1 MTEPDLS
8 TTDRRL
14 RRLFLLIVTASFVLT
29 PIAAPDV
36 WWQLSRGQT
45 VLAELAVPG
54 PILAAGNPTAE
65 ADWLGGFP
73 FFMSWLIAGFS
84 GLMLLKFC
92 GTFLLLYLLMRRF
105 EPQLQWAAFALALV
119 TLLAANAAWQ
129 PTPRL
134 WDCWLLFLTWIATV
148 RWSRSPTKQNAVL
161 VLISLVVWANLAPLC
176 LLGIAV
182 VAIVPW
188 LTGIQ
193 TEPTVPRKQAGLL
206 VALSVLALM
215 LTPRGWFTL
224 SDSLT
229 QLLPGL
235 FYARDLLATTV
246 WQPTFAQGL
255 TVETAGLGILTLIT
269 VCYLIFYSTG
279 WLESFAF
286 LIFAVPAW
294 LNADAVPPCAIGI
307 ALLLGRSLVAH
318 PYPIQ
323 LLKTKDLLSPALGR
337 LLLILGLLLLSG
349 KAAAGTL
356 PGQSQRLG
364 WGLAPELDITLLN
377 QAIGPLEYEGTAH
390 CMDITSAG
398 MLCWIKADHKV
409 RPYLTHRQALLQGRL
424 FEELSLN
431 AELSDGWMLQKPRMN
446 GGWGGWWVRL
456 KDRNCQLL
464 LVPNGQ
470 TRTIRALFD
479 SRWQP
484 MSVDAAVIPYGWS
497 GELLSTPQIIK
508 LLPVKEFL
516 NRQQWTYSLPDP
528 SGTPDCSDWWGMLTG
543 SPNLEPALLQART
556 FRAMQLYTAAL
567 RVLHPLL
574 QHYDSPEVKR
584 EFELCQK
591 ELAYQ
596 EQLDTGAPSQ
606 LRLQAYQQTS
616 PTDAFPLAQ
625 AGPGFQGDHSPPA
638 AVSETLARAI
648 NEYIHGDCSEAIA
661 ALTADDSESLYA
673 KAQIQL
679 ESGDPANAASTFR
692 QLIEQH
698 PQDRLV
704 VPSQNMLDALQ

>member
-73 FFMSWLIAGFS
+73 FFMSWMIAGFS

-105 EPQLQWAAFALALV
+105 ELQLQWAAFALALV

-134 WDCWLLFLTWIATV
+134 WDCWFLFLTWIATV
-148 RWSRSPTKQNAVL
+148 RWSQSPTKQNAVL

-188 LTGIQ
+188 LTGMK
-193 TEPTVPRKQAGLL
+193 TEPTVTRKQAGLL
-206 VALSVLALM
+206 VAASAFALM

-255 TVETAGLGILTLIT
+255 TVETAGLGILTLVT
-269 VCYLIFYSTG
+269 VSYLIFYSTG

-286 LIFAVPAW
+286 LMFAVPAW

-307 ALLLGRSLVAH
+307 TLLLGRSLVAH

-337 LLLILGLLLLSG
+337 LLLGLGLLLLSG

-409 RPYLTHRQALLQGRL
+409 RPYLTHRQALKQGRL

-446 GGWGGWWVRL
+446 GGWGAGGSASKIGTVSCCWFPMVR
-456 KDRNCQLL
+456 RGQF
-464 LVPNGQ
+464 VPCSTVAGSQ
-470 TRTIRALFD
+470 CRLTRQ
-479 SRWQP
+479 S
-484 MSVDAAVIPYGWS
+484 
-497 GELLSTPQIIK
+497 
-508 LLPVKEFL
+508 
-516 NRQQWTYSLPDP
+516 
-528 SGTPDCSDWWGMLTG
+528 
-543 SPNLEPALLQART
+543 
-556 FRAMQLYTAAL
+556 
-567 RVLHPLL
+567 
-574 QHYDSPEVKR
+574 
-584 EFELCQK
+584 
-591 ELAYQ
+591 
-596 EQLDTGAPSQ
+596 
-606 LRLQAYQQTS
+606 
-616 PTDAFPLAQ
+616 FPLAGRVNYS
-625 AGPGFQGDHSPPA
+625 ARRRSSSCSP
-638 AVSETLARAI
+638 SK
-648 NEYIHGDCSEAIA
+648 S
-661 ALTADDSESLYA
+661 
-673 KAQIQL
+673 
-679 ESGDPANAASTFR
+679 F
-692 QLIEQH
+692 
-698 PQDRLV
+698 
-704 VPSQNMLDALQ
+704 